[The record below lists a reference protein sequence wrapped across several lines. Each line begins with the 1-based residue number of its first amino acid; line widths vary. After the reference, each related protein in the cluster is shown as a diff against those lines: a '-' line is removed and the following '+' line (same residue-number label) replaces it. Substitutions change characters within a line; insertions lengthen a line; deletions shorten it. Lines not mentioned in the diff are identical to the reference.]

1 MKRTQ
6 SSSHVQSKT
15 QIHGALVEVLGL
27 GILLT
32 GPSGIGKSECVLELV
47 QRGHRLV
54 ADDVVRMRLICDVDS
69 APYLIG
75 TSRSIDCSRC

>member
-1 MKRTQ
+1 ME
-6 SSSHVQSKT
+6 T

-27 GILLT
+27 GIALT

-54 ADDVVRMRLICDVDS
+54 ADDVVRLRRVQAADGTCQ
-69 APYLIG
+69 LIG
-75 TSRSIDCSRC
+75 TSPDAMSQSYQNNLRA